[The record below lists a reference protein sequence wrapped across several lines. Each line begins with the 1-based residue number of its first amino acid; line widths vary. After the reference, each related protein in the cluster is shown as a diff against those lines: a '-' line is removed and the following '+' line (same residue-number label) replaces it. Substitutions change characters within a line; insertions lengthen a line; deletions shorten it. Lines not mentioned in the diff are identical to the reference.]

1 MILNYSKS
9 KLRDFNIYIFLGLF
23 YFYITNL
30 FLTRFESKFPKLEY
44 ILF

>member
-23 YFYITNL
+23 YFYIT
-30 FLTRFESKFPKLEY
+30 RFESFSNM
-44 ILF
+44 I

>member
-23 YFYITNL
+23 YFYITTFLQHDLNL
-30 FLTRFESKFPKLEY
+30 ISKA
-44 ILF
+44 